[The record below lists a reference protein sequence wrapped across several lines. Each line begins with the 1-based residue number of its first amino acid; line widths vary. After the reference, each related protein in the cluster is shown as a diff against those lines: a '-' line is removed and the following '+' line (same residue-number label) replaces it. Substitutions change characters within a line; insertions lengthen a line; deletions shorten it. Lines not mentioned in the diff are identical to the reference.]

1 MSSIV
6 RLAPGCGFLHR
17 FPKSSLSGPSVLNKS
32 LTQGP
37 LLRANLHAQR
47 CPILLVP
54 TLGVRPVHPTWRA
67 FSLNAGPET
76 STNRKYEPPV
86 VPSNPKSKPVSST
99 GHKQSQMK
107 KDSTTTTSTKG
118 QEPLEK
124 ITPLAKESGKLPS
137 TSSSQKKPLVQRIKD
152 ELHHLWDGTKLLAL
166 ETKISTKLV
175 YRMVK
180 GHTLSRREQRQLS
193 RTSKDLLRL
202 IPFSFF
208 IIIPFMEI
216 LLPVAL
222 WIFPNMLPSTFQT
235 KKAEDDKRRK
245 LLKVRMEV
253 SKFLQETMAE
263 SAKARVGN
271 DSDADTVME
280 IFHKVRSTGEP
291 ASTEDLLKV
300 ARVFEEEYT
309 LDNLSRPQ
317 LVSICQ
323 YMNLGVYGLDNMLRA
338 RIRNQIKLIRVDDR
352 MISSEGVDSLTIPEL
367 QVACTARGMRSL
379 GVSPARLRTELKQ
392 WLDLHLNHK
401 VPMTLLIL
409 MRAFSISQTS
419 TTLSADAL
427 QATLSSLPDNL
438 LSEAELKVSEA
449 HGKATNKQR
458 LAVLEQQEDLIEDE
472 QAQQRDQESRSK
484 THSES
489 DSKPKS
495 DA

>member
-6 RLAPGCGFLHR
+6 RLTPGTGFLHR
-17 FPKSSLSGPSVLNKS
+17 FPKSSLRGNTIPHNLV
-32 LTQGP
+32 TQEP
-37 LLRANLHAQR
+37 MFRASLHAQR
-47 CPILLVP
+47 CPILVVP
-54 TLGVRPVHPTWRA
+54 TLGVRLVHPMWRTY
-67 FSLNAGPET
+67 SLNAGPGT
-76 STNRKYEPPV
+76 STDRQYESPV
-86 VPSNPKSKPVSST
+86 ILSSSKTKPESSSGST
-99 GHKQSQMK
+99 QTSEK
-107 KDSTTTTSTKG
+107 KDSVITTSTKG
-118 QEPLEK
+118 QKPVEK
-124 ITPLAKESGKLPS
+124 IAPAANELGQLPS
-137 TSSSQKKPLVQRIKD
+137 TTVPQKKPLMQRIKD

-175 YRMVK
+175 YRMIK

-208 IIIPFMEI
+208 IIIPFME
-216 LLPVAL
+216 LFLPVAL
-222 WIFPNMLPSTFQT
+222 WLFPNMLPSTFQT

-263 SAKARVGN
+263 SAKARIGN
-271 DSDADTVME
+271 GNDADTVME

-291 ASTEDLLKV
+291 ASTEDLIKV

-367 QVACTARGMRSL
+367 QAACTARGMRSF

-419 TTLSADAL
+419 ATLSADAL

-484 THSES
+484 TQSEP